1 VFWQEIID
9 SYRDIMVVKNTDR
22 AKEYLDLTEVEYEAL
37 VKIAKEFT
45 PARLSYHVSVL
56 EAAMA
61 DMQRAFNSKR
71 SIAEIALT
79 RMCDAKTSGSVESLA
94 LRIDE
99 LERELAMM
107 KLGVGSAPKIVN
119 DQSNVQVLP
128 TVKVL
133 EEKEDKKTEIATNS
147 KAEPKITTANKPVKY
162 SKWPSV
168 VERIGELK
176 CSLSVQFVKS
186 VAYLMPDGTY
196 LIRMNSFFAKK
207 LSGSDADLSILRGI
221 IAEKEAVPTEQV
233 RIVIEPLDTSS
244 IGDYSDEIANNIG
257 AADVL
262 F

>member
-1 VFWQEIID
+1 
-9 SYRDIMVVKNTDR
+9 
-22 AKEYLDLTEVEYEAL
+22 
-37 VKIAKEFT
+37 
-45 PARLSYHVSVL
+45 
-56 EAAMA
+56 
-61 DMQRAFNSKR
+61 
-71 SIAEIALT
+71 
-79 RMCDAKTSGSVESLA
+79 
-94 LRIDE
+94 
-99 LERELAMM
+99 MM

-147 KAEPKITTANKPVKY
+147 KAEPKTTAVNKPIKY